1 MWHIALTMLVGDKVK
16 YYGLIFGV
24 TFATLLMAQQV
35 SIFVGIM
42 ARAASVIRDVT
53 EADIWVMDPRVR
65 YVEEVEPLR
74 EIEVTNV
81 RSVDGVLW
89 AVPFFKGL
97 ATLRLSDGLTQQVQ
111 LIGVDNPSLIGLCRK
126 MYLGDLAVI
135 TDPQSAVIDKSGYQ
149 FMWPDQS
156 IYLGREVEL
165 NDNRLVL
172 NAVCDA
178 NATFLTYP
186 VVYVSYNTV
195 KEIIPPI
202 RNPLSYILVKA
213 QTGVDKAQ
221 LVKDIQEKTGL
232 LALPNQD
239 FAWHSIRYL
248 LERTGIPINF
258 GLTILLSIL
267 IGAAITAQTFY
278 LFVVENTKQFAAMKA
293 IGFINRQLFKLVI
306 IQASIVAIIGYSLGI
321 GFTALFFALTSNII
335 ALKGF
340 VLYWQVML
348 GAALLIGLII
358 VIAISFSLRRVVR
371 IDPALVFRD

>member
-1 MWHIALTMLVGDKVK
+1 
-16 YYGLIFGV
+16 
-24 TFATLLMAQQV
+24 
-35 SIFVGIM
+35 
-42 ARAASVIRDVT
+42 
-53 EADIWVMDPRVR
+53 
-65 YVEEVEPLR
+65 
-74 EIEVTNV
+74 
-81 RSVDGVLW
+81 
-89 AVPFFKGL
+89 
-97 ATLRLSDGLTQQVQ
+97 
-111 LIGVDNPSLIGLCRK
+111 
-126 MYLGDLAVI
+126 
-135 TDPQSAVIDKSGYQ
+135 
-149 FMWPDQS
+149 
-156 IYLGREVEL
+156 
-165 NDNRLVL
+165 
-172 NAVCDA
+172 VCDA